1 MAHVLLVDPTPD
13 ASAGLRRI
21 LERLGHSV
29 KHVANVTQAL
39 RTLEGELFHLV
50 LIDAK
55 PGEVTAAGFVETM
68 SMRFPGVP
76 AVLVAAESQLN
87 EVVAG
92 LRAGAADILQKQA
105 DAEEVQYVVGKA
117 LAGATLAAQQ
127 PPAALA
133 SRASR
138 LIGDSEA
145 MRTLRA
151 ATARAAPGNATILIR
166 GETGTGKEMVARAV
180 HEASARQNGPFMKI
194 DCASLP
200 DTLLESELFGY
211 ERGAF
216 TGAATRKLGRVE
228 LAEGGSLFLDE
239 IGEVSA
245 LMQAKLLRLLQD
257 REFEKLG
264 GRHTQRIDVRFILA
278 THRDLETMVQN
289 GSFREDLFYRLNV
302 VPLWIPPLRARRD
315 DIEPLARAF
324 CARFAAEHGKEKL
337 SFSAGALRVL
347 RSQRWPGNV
356 RQLENFVERLAV
368 LSDDA
373 ELSATDV
380 ERALIQ
386 KPEFMT
392 QSTQTGALTG
402 STAGGVSSPLDD
414 AVRHA
419 ERSALLKALDRAEG
433 NRTLA
438 ARVLGVSRSTLYTK
452 LKELGIDGD

>member
-1 MAHVLLVDPTPD
+1 MAHVLIVDPAVEVP
-13 ASAGLRRI
+13 AGLVGA
-21 LERLGHSV
+21 LERLGHSS
-29 KHVANVTQAL
+29 KHVVNVTLAL
-39 RTLEGELFHLV
+39 RTLEHELFHLV
-50 LIDAK
+50 LVDAK
-55 PGEVTAAGFVETM
+55 PGEMTAAAFVETLAA
-68 SMRFPGVP
+68 RLPGLP
-76 AVLVAAESQLN
+76 AVLVARESQLS

-92 LRAGAADILQKQA
+92 LRAGAADILQKHA
-105 DAEEVQYVVGKA
+105 DSEEVEYVIGKA
-117 LAGATLAAQQ
+117 LAGAALAAQQ
-127 PPAALA
+127 PPVAFV

-145 MRTLRA
+145 MQKLRA
-151 ATARAAPGNATILIR
+151 AAARAAPGNATILIR

-228 LAEGGSLFLDE
+228 LADGGSLFLDE
-239 IGEVSA
+239 IGEVST
-245 LMQAKLLRLLQD
+245 LMQSKLLRLLQD
-257 REFEKLG
+257 RQFEKLG

-324 CARFAAEHGKEKL
+324 CARFAAEHGKEKIG
-337 SFSAGALRVL
+337 FSPGALRVL

-356 RQLENFVERLAV
+356 RQLENFVERLVV

-373 ELSATDV
+373 ELGATDI

-386 KPEFMT
+386 KPEFATQAT
-392 QSTQTGALTG
+392 QSGALTG
-402 STAGGVSSPLDD
+402 GASRGVSSALDA
-414 AVRHA
+414 AVRDA
-419 ERSALLKALDRAEG
+419 ERSALLKALEHAEG

-452 LKELGIDGD
+452 LKELGIDTD